1 MKEIRELKVS
11 GIFHVPVMLREVLDV
26 LVWKEDGVY
35 VDGTVGGGGHAKE
48 ILRRTKGRLIGIDR
62 DPEAIEE
69 AKRQL
74 ATFGDRVILVCAKFS
89 EMGEILEELGIEE
102 VDGILLDLGI
112 SQHQIEAPNRGFS
125 YRLDGPLDMRMSLD
139 GPTAEEVVNRY
150 PEEALVRL
158 FREYGE
164 ERFARR
170 IARGICRVRK
180 ARPISSTGQ
189 LRDVVLSVIHNNVP
203 HKTLS
208 RIFQAIR
215 IEVNDELEELRRGLE
230 VGLSVLARGGR
241 IAVLSYNSLEDR
253 TVKQTFRK
261 WTVEGRVRPLGRFFP
276 SQEEVAENPRARGAR
291 LRSLEK
297 L

>member
-1 MKEIRELKVS
+1 VKEIRELKVS

-189 LRDVVLSVIHNNVP
+189 LRDVVLSVIHNNMP
-203 HKTLS
+203 HKMLS

-291 LRSLEK
+291 LRCLEK